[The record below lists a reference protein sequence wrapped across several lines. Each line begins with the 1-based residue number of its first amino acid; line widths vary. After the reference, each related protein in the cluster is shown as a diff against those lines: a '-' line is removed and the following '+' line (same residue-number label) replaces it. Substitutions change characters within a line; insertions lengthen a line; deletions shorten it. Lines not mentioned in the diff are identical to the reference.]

1 MADLDYYWRFEIG
14 TKYLTPITS
23 DPFQYMHENEKKF
36 SFIFALYEYHETI
49 PTLYSAVQRYM
60 NDYPGHTIHQTEQ
73 DTLWPFMI
81 DPDTESY
88 NNCHFWSNFQV
99 RPTSSLSFSH
109 TCTDC
114 VLV

>member
-1 MADLDYYWRFEIG
+1 
-14 TKYLTPITS
+14 
-23 DPFQYMHENEKKF
+23 
-36 SFIFALYEYHETI
+36 
-49 PTLYSAVQRYM
+49 
-60 NDYPGHTIHQTEQ
+60 
-73 DTLWPFMI
+73 MI